1 MKKIVLITLLVG
13 LIFPAKADEGMFM
26 PFNLKQIY
34 KDMKAAGLEMSYK
47 KIYNAKKPSVKDAI
61 VSLGG
66 FCTAE
71 IISPQGLMLTNHH
84 CGYDAIREQST
95 PENDFLTDGF
105 WAMKK
110 SEERPI
116 EGLTASIVVK
126 IVDVTEKVNAALNEN
141 LSPDERKLIISR
153 VSKELSEEAMEG
165 NTYKAYV
172 KPFFE
177 GNEFYLFVTEVFED
191 VRLVGAPPSS
201 IGKYGGDTDNWMWT
215 RHTGDFS
222 MFRIYAN
229 ANNESAPFAMD
240 NKPYSPK
247 HYLPVSIAGIE
258 DGDFTMIMG
267 YPGSTDRYLTSTGVQ
282 MAIEKDQP
290 SRVRARAEK
299 LDIMKVDMKASNA
312 VRLQYASNY
321 AQVSNYWKYFI
332 GQTAQLKRNKVYD
345 KKKMIEDNF
354 SKWVNESPER
364 KAKYGN
370 VLTDIEKAYAV
381 IETYNPTKVY
391 FYEAI
396 YSIPYNQFLIQHAR
410 LFSELS
416 KEKIDQAMVDRL
428 VTFYKKGAK
437 ETFHGMNMPTERKL
451 VYNLL
456 EMYVAQVPEE
466 QYSTELVTLLSNHKK
481 DLEFFVNR
489 QMDISVFGNE
499 EKYTAFL
506 ENPTLA
512 AMEEDRLFIL
522 MKDLMANYRTI
533 IGQEDLV
540 KANDLLDNAN
550 RLFVA
555 GLREMNP
562 DKKYYPNANSTL
574 RLTYGN
580 VGRYK
585 KSDGL
590 LYDFYTTIEGL
601 MAKENPDDDEFIV
614 PAKLKELYN
623 KKDYGRY
630 GQDGNLRVNFISNND
645 ITGGNSG
652 SPVMNSKGELIGCA
666 FDGNW
671 EAMSGDIAFEATFQ
685 RTISVD
691 IRYVLFVID
700 KYAGAT
706 NLIEEMT
713 IVE

>member
-1 MKKIVLITLLVG
+1 M
-13 LIFPAKADEGMFM
+13 
-26 PFNLKQIY
+26 
-34 KDMKAAGLEMSYK
+34 
-47 KIYNAKKPSVKDAI
+47 
-61 VSLGG
+61 
-66 FCTAE
+66 
-71 IISPQGLMLTNHH
+71 
-84 CGYDAIREQST
+84 
-95 PENDFLTDGF
+95 
-105 WAMKK
+105 
-110 SEERPI
+110 
-116 EGLTASIVVK
+116 
-126 IVDVTEKVNAALNEN
+126 
-141 LSPDERKLIISR
+141 
-153 VSKELSEEAMEG
+153 
-165 NTYKAYV
+165 
-172 KPFFE
+172 
-177 GNEFYLFVTEVFED
+177 
-191 VRLVGAPPSS
+191 
-201 IGKYGGDTDNWMWT
+201 
-215 RHTGDFS
+215 
-222 MFRIYAN
+222 
-229 ANNESAPFAMD
+229 
-240 NKPYSPK
+240 
-247 HYLPVSIAGIE
+247 
-258 DGDFTMIMG
+258 
-267 YPGSTDRYLTSTGVQ
+267 
-282 MAIEKDQP
+282 
-290 SRVRARAEK
+290 
-299 LDIMKVDMKASNA
+299 
-312 VRLQYASNY
+312 
-321 AQVSNYWKYFI
+321 
-332 GQTAQLKRNKVYD
+332 
-345 KKKMIEDNF
+345 
-354 SKWVNESPER
+354 
-364 KAKYGN
+364 
-370 VLTDIEKAYAV
+370 